1 MKMMGLLK
9 LLYGE
14 KMVSKCCKENVR
26 VEHGDSE
33 SMYYVCEAC
42 HRPCDTTDLKDL

>member
-1 MKMMGLLK
+1 MKILGLLK

-14 KMVSKCCKENVR
+14 KMLSKCCKEEIK

-33 SMYYVCEAC
+33 SMYYVCLNC
-42 HRPCDTTDLKDL
+42 DLPCDTIN